1 MYDAAAHYSSDLSR
15 EAAGAPEEPIER
27 QKRVQNQD
35 LGAIG
40 TEKLLS
46 KANDRRENLAG
57 HAQKT
62 SHGWDLGE
70 RIGGKCK
77 GKIDQRVCVRGDHGC
92 AGRVGYAGCCG
103 FGG

>member
-15 EAAGAPEEPIER
+15 EAADALEEPIER

-35 LGAIG
+35 LGAMR

-46 KANDRRENLAG
+46 KANDRRRNLAG

-62 SHGWDLGE
+62 SHGWDSGE
-70 RIGGKCK
+70 RIAGEECK
-77 GKIDQRVCVRGDHGC
+77 GKKG
-92 AGRVGYAGCCG
+92 
-103 FGG
+103 